1 MQYGRKKMNKQTQ
14 SNINLTLLIG
24 NTILFGVLMFALAN
38 IVNSDCENDLKNTI
52 GDYNILVNKY
62 NSLIMVTK
70 SEEDKVFI
78 DHKSLNLTLK
88 GGVFDEN

>member
-1 MQYGRKKMNKQTQ
+1 MNKQTQ
-14 SNINLTLLIG
+14 SNINLTMLIG

-38 IVNSDCENDLKNTI
+38 IISSDCENHLKNTI